1 MFLVP
6 FQVKVWPGER
16 RRRRKGKRR
25 RKKRERGRR
34 KKGRR
39 RRGRKEGEGGEE
51 PGPLPR
57 CPVLRGLGRP
67 QGSAEEGPVHLLT
80 TPAHE

>member
-16 RRRRKGKRR
+16 RRRRKGKKR

-39 RRGRKEGEGGEE
+39 RGRKEEEGGEE